1 MRSLLFCFV
10 ALVAVATAAKSSAS
24 TEKLLEL
31 TDETLQDALNEHKLM
46 LISIGVDGCEP
57 CALYEKRM
65 KQAQKEIRVKS
76 TGSVTLAKLTIT
88 SQDSPVIGNI
98 VQGQLSLPKLLI
110 FRDGEVRHTTKNG
123 SRTKHARTRTHTHAR
138 THGRTHAR
146 MHSRT
151 HARTQPLS
159 HSLTQ
164 SLSRSVTQSL
174 THSVAHS
181 VNQ

>member
-110 FRDGEVRHTTKNG
+110 FRDGEVRHTTTKKG
-123 SRTKHARTRTHTHAR
+123 SRTKHAHTRTHTHAR
-138 THGRTHAR
+138 THTVERPLPCACPRCSRACDGAR
-146 MHSRT
+146 DR
-151 HARTQPLS
+151 AGDGL
-159 HSLTQ
+159 
-164 SLSRSVTQSL
+164 
-174 THSVAHS
+174 
-181 VNQ
+181 